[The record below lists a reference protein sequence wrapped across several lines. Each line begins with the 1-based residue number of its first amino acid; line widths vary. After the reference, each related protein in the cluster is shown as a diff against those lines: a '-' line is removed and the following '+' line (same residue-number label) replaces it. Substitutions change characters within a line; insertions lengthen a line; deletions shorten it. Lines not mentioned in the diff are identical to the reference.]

1 MGRIQTQRKVEDARR
16 RAWTHARGCWRSGDE
31 LILIALLGWVFG
43 IDPSVL
49 LGVLNGQTP
58 SSYEAS
64 TPRRASPDGKVH
76 KSGGLFLFLSRA
88 LYMAASIPAR
98 RRRRM

>member
-1 MGRIQTQRKVEDARR
+1 MPVGAGGLGV
-16 RAWTHARGCWRSGDE
+16 GG

-58 SSYEAS
+58 SSYEAPEYT
-64 TPRRASPDGKVH
+64 TPLTPGGKVH
-76 KSGGLFLFLSRA
+76 KSGGLFLFLSRE
-88 LYMAASIPAR
+88 LYMAASFPAR
-98 RRRRM
+98 CRRRM